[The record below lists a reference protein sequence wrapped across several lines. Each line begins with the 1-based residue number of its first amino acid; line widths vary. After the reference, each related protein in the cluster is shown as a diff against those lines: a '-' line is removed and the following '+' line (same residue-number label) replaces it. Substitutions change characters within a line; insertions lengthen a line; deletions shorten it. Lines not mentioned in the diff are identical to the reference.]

1 MWRSIAAVLLAV
13 AAAGHDELHELSFAE
28 TVQLVARASR
38 EGFRPLKTFRIEM
51 HPRRDY
57 WYNVTNVLPGASMCR
72 IFEHPQLV
80 YRCEWNQG
88 KITLQ
93 DLAAQIGTALGDR
106 WKRVNPSAT
115 VVRFEPHNPHRDGL
129 VELRRLKAGADA
141 TFHRVNSIE

>member
-1 MWRSIAAVLLAV
+1 MWRHLAAGLLALS
-13 AAAGHDELHELSFAE
+13 AAGHDEDHVLSFAE

-57 WYNVTNVLPGASMCR
+57 WYNVTNVLPGAGLCR

-80 YRCEWNQG
+80 YRCEWNG
-88 KITLQ
+88 RKTTLSA
-93 DLAAQIGTALGDR
+93 LAAQIGSALGEP
-106 WKRVNPSAT
+106 WKRVDVSAT
-115 VVRFEPHNPHRDGL
+115 VVRFEPLNPRRDGL
-129 VELRRLKAGADA
+129 IELRQRTASLDA